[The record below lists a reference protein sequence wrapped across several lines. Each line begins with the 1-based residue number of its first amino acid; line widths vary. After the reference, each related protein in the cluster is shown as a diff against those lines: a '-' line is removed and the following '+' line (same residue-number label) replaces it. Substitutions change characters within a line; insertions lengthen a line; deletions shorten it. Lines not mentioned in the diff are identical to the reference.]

1 MPPMWQIRLRF
12 RRRANHFLSRRILAH
27 PKPSERYE
35 FVERLGEGSFGIVF
49 KAYDRELRRF
59 VAIKTPKTGESPLRA
74 DLFLREARAAS
85 QLHHPN
91 IVSIH
96 DVIQRGNHV
105 HIVSEFIDGES
116 LRLWMDQEKPS
127 IDECCRICQQVCLA
141 VDYAHERGIVHRDI
155 KPANIVMDRDGI
167 PHLLDFGLS
176 YSRNQEIESIG
187 SPGQPIGTP
196 AFMAPEQVRGDTEQ
210 VNRCTDVYAIGI
222 LLYQL
227 LTRQLPFQ
235 GRSSQLFQK
244 ILESPPPRLC
254 SIDASIPAPLEA
266 ICLKALEKNAADRYT
281 TALSM
286 ANDLENYLQGKI
298 VSAYGRHD
306 ARSLRRMARRQFAT
320 GISAIFGTSLLGT
333 SWWIW
338 KRNAEDN
345 PKTQVVIDVE
355 PSNTSIY
362 FDPISELDGYPDD
375 RRREE
380 LIGSRPQW
388 MPPGFYRVTL
398 EHGEEQLQVYRTI
411 PRKGD
416 QAIGE
421 STGVPLAHRR
431 WSERNGVTVL
441 PALRFRPLA
450 EVQDSMTFQAEELCI
465 LIDRCHVCR

>member
-1 MPPMWQIRLRF
+1 M
-12 RRRANHFLSRRILAH
+12 
-27 PKPSERYE
+27 
-35 FVERLGEGSFGIVF
+35 
-49 KAYDRELRRF
+49 
-59 VAIKTPKTGESPLRA
+59 
-74 DLFLREARAAS
+74 
-85 QLHHPN
+85 
-91 IVSIH
+91 
-96 DVIQRGNHV
+96 
-105 HIVSEFIDGES
+105 
-116 LRLWMDQEKPS
+116 
-127 IDECCRICQQVCLA
+127 
-141 VDYAHERGIVHRDI
+141 
-155 KPANIVMDRDGI
+155 
-167 PHLLDFGLS
+167 
-176 YSRNQEIESIG
+176 
-187 SPGQPIGTP
+187 
-196 AFMAPEQVRGDTEQ
+196 
-210 VNRCTDVYAIGI
+210 
-222 LLYQL
+222 
-227 LTRQLPFQ
+227 TRQLPFQ

-266 ICLKALEKNAADRYT
+266 ICLKALEKNAANRYT

-362 FDPISELDGYPDD
+362 FDPISEVDGYPDD

-411 PRKGD
+411 PRRGD

-431 WSERNGVTVL
+431 WSERNGVNHFTGTSISSSCRST
-441 PALRFRPLA
+441 RFDDFSSRR
-450 EVQDSMTFQAEELCI
+450 SCTS
-465 LIDRCHVCR
+465 